1 MRLTQVALGVWTA
14 TAATWAT
21 LTTVVVAD
29 DGACLVVD
37 PGITVQEVTALA
49 AEIGSRGWRCVAG
62 FATHPHWDHVLWASA
77 LGDAHRTWSQCGW
90 VAKPATQRH
99 PREPNSAASAVT
111 SWTVIPGSTTRH
123 APSSATTTV
132 VRAAQVAAVAV
143 HTPGATCVSLIA
155 RRDTWT
161 LRSPRH
167 QRPRHQR
174 PRPPAPRDR
183 CACAPGPR
191 SGARRRAGRWRSA
204 RRRRSRRRGAVV
216 PCVAWPRRVSAA
228 RAVVRGQGRG
238 ADDPGRVAQSGRHDA
253 GPQVE
258 QGQELRVLLA
268 HPAADHDQ
276 VGPDQ
281 VLDHPEVPL
290 QTLRPLFPVQ
300 VVTLP
305 RGVGGAELG

>member
-90 VAKPATQRH
+90 GAKPATQRH
-99 PREPNSAASAVT
+99 PREPISAASAVT

-132 VRAAQVAAVAV
+132 VRVAQVAAVAV
-143 HTPGATCVSLIA
+143 HTPSATCVSLIA

-161 LRSPRH
+161 LH
-167 QRPRHQR
+167 RPRHQR
-174 PRPPAPRDR
+174 PRRGLRSPAGPSPASPPGRRGRCPRHRPRPPVPRAR
-183 CACAPGPR
+183 CACAPAPR
-191 SGARRRAGRWRSA
+191 PGARHRAGRWRSA
-204 RRRRSRRRGAVV
+204 RRRRSRRRD
-216 PCVAWPRRVSAA
+216 AA
-228 RAVVRGQGRG
+228 
-238 ADDPGRVAQSGRHDA
+238 
-253 GPQVE
+253 
-258 QGQELRVLLA
+258 
-268 HPAADHDQ
+268 
-276 VGPDQ
+276 
-281 VLDHPEVPL
+281 
-290 QTLRPLFPVQ
+290 
-300 VVTLP
+300 
-305 RGVGGAELG
+305 